1 MIADGCEVR
10 EAELTIKYSS
20 GLTGLSILG
29 GTSAYTSALSAA
41 TSTESA
47 KVLAAK
53 KAFTLAATTPPW
65 KTDAADTSSIT
76 KQAAAIKKLRSIIDD
91 SYSRESSLD
100 DLPDVRTTF
109 TIYKALTSLQVL
121 AESAAKSGTSKTERA
136 ALEKAFAKGLSDLQ
150 TYIGSADTDLLTL
163 NFGTSASRA
172 QTIAV
177 NKPDVTGAIA
187 GTAVSTKEGDAIT
200 GLTGSEV
207 FEVTLTKGTTTQT
220 VSVDLSQSTQPP
232 TLDSVAAALN
242 AAIGATPQLDA
253 NGDPVLDADG
263 NPVSQWKSNFTVK
276 YDSDAEKWG
285 LVFNPSGV
293 EKVSLEQVGAGDSIM
308 VASGETRKS
317 TTTDAN
323 GKTVDNSITDAEVYR
338 FSDIDGDLTWER
350 LGTVSAVDSAAT
362 AQAEAAASEDDDED
376 TDYTVHA
383 DTAARAMVTD
393 SDGFSYIV
401 GTTDGDVGSA
411 VTDGSNDLF
420 LTKVD
425 SEGNVVW
432 QRNLGGAGSASGSA
446 ISFAPNGDLVVAGSV
461 SGEFNNSD
469 SSQTDLLV
477 ARYSTSGEELSATA
491 IRQTGSETANAVTVG
506 NDGSIYVAGRA
517 STGGGDAVIV
527 KLDATGTFVERRTI
541 DSGGNDMVNALAIDA
556 SGNLLALTNEN
567 GVASLRQIDANSL
580 STDLS
585 SVTLGTVEARA
596 IAVSDTGEIAV
607 VGATSTAL
615 EGDQVNT
622 ITGARDAFVTRIDAG
637 LTTASTTYIGTSEDD
652 QADSVTWLNGT
663 LYVGGRTA
671 GTLSGTKA
679 GSTDGFIAR
688 VDGDTGEV
696 QKVSQWGLVASKV
709 EPVRITTLSGGD
721 NALGALGLHSGL
733 LNPTT
738 SATLVTQT
746 SLRTG
751 DEFTIS
757 VDGEDAKTI
766 TIAKNETMTTLAAK
780 IKKITGT
787 DATVTTS
794 LVDGQTTLKISVA
807 SGHTLVLGEG
817 SDGKDALAKLGL
829 SPVKL
834 STPKTKSKKDPAVTP
849 GGAYSLS
856 LTSALN
862 LTTAD
867 AAANAL
873 TKVKSAIS
881 MTQSAYR
888 SLYWDS
894 TKANLVDGTV
904 SSNGGSA
911 YQKAQLAN
919 YQAALSRLTGSS

>member
-1 MIADGCEVR
+1 M
-10 EAELTIKYSS
+10 TINYSS
-20 GLTGLSILG
+20 GLIGLSILG
-29 GTSAYTSALSAA
+29 GTSAYSSAVSTTS
-41 TSTESA
+41 STDSA
-47 KVLAAK
+47 KVLEAK
-53 KAFTLAATTPPW
+53 KAFTMAATTPPW
-65 KTDAADTSSIT
+65 KTDETDTSSISS
-76 KQAAAIKKLRSIIDD
+76 QAAAIKKLRTVIDD
-91 SYSRESSLD
+91 SYSRDSSLD

-109 TIYKALTSLQVL
+109 TLYKALTSLQVL

-136 ALEKAFAKGLSDLQ
+136 ALEKAFAKGLSDIQ
-150 TYIGSADTDLLTL
+150 SYIGSAETDLLTL

-172 QTIAV
+172 QTIAID
-177 NKPDVTGAIA
+177 KPDVTGSVV
-187 GTAVSTKEGDAIT
+187 GTAVSTKQGDAIS
-200 GLTGSEV
+200 GLAGTEV
-207 FEVTLTKGTTTQT
+207 FQVTLTKGTTTET
-220 VSVDLSQSTQPP
+220 VSVDLSQTTQPP

-242 AAIGATPQLDA
+242 AAIGATQQLDA
-253 NGDPVLDADG
+253 NGDPMVDADG
-263 NPVSQWKSNFTVK
+263 NPVSKWKSNFTVE
-276 YDSDAEKWG
+276 YDDDTEKWG

-293 EKVSLEQVGAGDSIM
+293 EKVSLEQVDAGDSIM
-308 VASGETRKS
+308 VASGETRKN
-317 TTTDAN
+317 TTKDSS
-323 GKTVDNSITDAEVYR
+323 GKTIDNSITDAEVYR

-350 LGTVSAVDSAAT
+350 LGSINAVDTAAT
-362 AQAEAAASEDDDED
+362 AQATAAAAAAAAASGDDED
-376 TDYTVHA
+376 EDADYTVYA

-401 GTTDGDVGSA
+401 GTTDGDLGSH

-432 QRNLGGAGSASGSA
+432 QRNLGAAGSASGSA
-446 ISFAPNGDLVVAGSV
+446 ISIAPNGEIVVAGSV
-461 SGEFNNSD
+461 SGEFNGSD
-469 SSQTDLLV
+469 ANQTDLLV
-477 ARYSTSGEELSATA
+477 ARFSTAGEELSSTA
-491 IRQTGSETANAVTVG
+491 IRQIGNESANAVTVG
-506 NDGSIYVAGRA
+506 NDGSIYVAGRS

-527 KLDATGTFVERRTI
+527 KLDSSGSFVERRTI
-541 DSGGNDMVNALAIDA
+541 DSGGNDLVNALAIDA
-556 SGNLLALTNEN
+556 SGNLLALTSEN
-567 GVASLRQIDANSL
+567 GVATLRQIDANSL
-580 STDLS
+580 STDLG

-596 IAVSDTGEIAV
+596 IAVSDTGEIAI

-615 EGDQVNT
+615 AGDQVNT

-637 LTTASTTYIGTSEDD
+637 LTSSSTTYIGTSEDD

-688 VDGDTGEV
+688 IDGDTGEV
-696 QKVSQWGLVASKV
+696 QKVSQWGLVASTV

-733 LNPTT
+733 LNPTS
-738 SATLVTQT
+738 SATLVSQT

-751 DEFTIS
+751 DEFTIGI
-757 VDGEDAKTI
+757 DGKDSKTI
-766 TIAKNETMTTLAAK
+766 TIDKNETMSTLAAK

-787 DATVTTS
+787 NATVTTS

-817 SDGKDALAKLGL
+817 GTGKDALAKLGL

-834 STPKTKSKKDPAVTP
+834 STPKAKSKDDPAVTP

-856 LTSALN
+856 LTSALS

-873 TKVKSAIS
+873 TKIKSAIS

-894 TKANLVDGTV
+894 TKTSLVDGTI

-919 YQAALSRLTGSS
+919 YQAALSRLTGS